1 MLSKLKNKMEED
13 KPSVNALVKCPEIGC
28 LPSFLMY
35 CLFQAQTNTYSLKAI
50 SDSFILTG
58 YNFTL

>member
-28 LPSFLMY
+28 LPSFLDVLPFLSSDKY
-35 CLFQAQTNTYSLKAI
+35 LFLK
-50 SDSFILTG
+50 SNFRFI
-58 YNFTL
+58 YPCRI